1 MPKFSTTR
9 SAPFYNIK
17 KEFDDKMEI
26 IYVYLI
32 IGILISASIYAVADF
47 RPWYVFSALCIAWLP
62 LIFIGMII
70 TLFMDLEEISNKINR

>member
-1 MPKFSTTR
+1 MPKFSTPT

-26 IYVYLI
+26 ISVYLI

-47 RPWYVFSALCIAWLP
+47 RPWYVFFTLWIAWLP
-62 LIFIGMII
+62 LIFIGVII
-70 TLFMDLEEISNKINR
+70 TSFMDVEKISNKLNR